1 MFESPNE
8 VILSAIV
15 VLSGC
20 IVTVMFGRWLR
31 LSSLPVTLLYL
42 WHSALGF
49 VFSNYVLNN
58 GGDAFAYYQKALF
71 GFVQAD
77 LGTDFVVWLT
87 SFPTTLGFT
96 YWPLSFLYNVIGSI
110 GLVLFYAALKEAAS
124 PQPSRLMQLLVF
136 VCAAVPSLSFWTS
149 GIGKDSISLFSVG
162 LFLWS
167 ITAFERR
174 QVAYL
179 EASCQVQ
186 GGKLHPLERRHQ
198 RRTSRAA
205 SRGRSPGRSWHCSQA
220 RSR

>member
-174 QVAYL
+174 QVAAGVAAL
-179 EASCQVQ
+179 VMLAVRPHIAGIMVMSIGIGTLFV
-186 GGKLHPLERRHQ
+186 
-198 RRTSRAA
+198 SRL
-205 SRGRSPGRSWHCSQA
+205 R
-220 RSR
+220 